1 MPQPIPLRPIM
12 VATAPD
18 RRVPASTLVA
28 GALLVPPLLYWI
40 AITLY
45 VAGSHTL
52 SEVVLD
58 GVPDAWEIA
67 FMLGAPLLAALIGA
81 WSWQRAATVRARV
94 IGQLAVVVGLL
105 LAAMGILASLRPS

>member
-1 MPQPIPLRPIM
+1 M
-12 VATAPD
+12 VATTAPL
-18 RRVPASTLVA
+18 RRIPPSTFVA
-28 GALLVPPLLYWI
+28 GALLFPPLLYWI

-67 FMLGAPLLAALIGA
+67 FMLGAPLLAAVIGA
-81 WSWQRAATVRARV
+81 WSWQRATTVRARV

-105 LAAMGILASLRPS
+105 FAAMGILASLRPS